1 MVEIHK
7 IFKTGNSMVIA
18 LPPSTGVKKGDQM
31 AIEGTRDEIVL
42 RRVKL

>member
-7 IFKTGNSMVIA
+7 VFKSGNSMVIA
-18 LPPSTGVKKGDQM
+18 LPPGTKVEKGDQM
-31 AIEGTRDEIVL
+31 IIEGTRDKIVL